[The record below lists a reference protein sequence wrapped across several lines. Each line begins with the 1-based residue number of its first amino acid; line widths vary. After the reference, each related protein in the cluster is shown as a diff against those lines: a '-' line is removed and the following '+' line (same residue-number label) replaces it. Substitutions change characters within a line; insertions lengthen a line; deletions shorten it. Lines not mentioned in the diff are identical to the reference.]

1 MTKRLAEYVGH
12 SLMILLL
19 FLCLVAWHLML
30 LSLLPSP
37 LTRVDIAYAC
47 WFSLIA
53 LHFWLEAVV
62 TPADI
67 RRLWRWC
74 FERPAP
80 PEQKDE
86 MFVVIRK
93 GSERG

>member
-19 FLCLVAWHLML
+19 FLCHVAWHLML
-30 LSLLPSP
+30 LSLLPGP
-37 LTRVDIAYAC
+37 LTRKDIGFAC

-53 LHFWLEAVV
+53 FSFWLEAVV

-67 RRLWRWC
+67 KRWWRWW
-74 FERPAP
+74 FEP
-80 PEQKDE
+80 PSSPDEKDE